1 MTQEE
6 LIKEVSSS
14 NIGYYRE
21 HMLKKFFSEH
31 VCIKK
36 GTNRHPDA
44 DAIHHLAEGTA
55 IVEVRLNYDPCV
67 WAIET
72 YDMVSYR
79 IKAQEPVYEWK
90 WQYPSCDF
98 KAITEYMTEEE
109 ADKTGIQFWKIEETK
124 RERKQ

>member
-36 GTNRHPDA
+36 GKNRHPCA
-44 DAIHHLAEGTA
+44 DVIH
-55 IVEVRLNYDPCV
+55 R
-67 WAIET
+67 AIET
-72 YDMVSYR
+72 METFETKDIISNWSETSFDCTKQYR